1 MGLFKSSEE
10 KELERQQKDTEKLE
24 NFLKYYGLEDLNNDD
39 KDNLLNLAKASDG
52 DAFFHLG
59 TMLSASETDYL
70 SHMDHQNS
78 VIIDQNFLI
87 IKQLDRLNKNLEK
100 LLEK

>member
-1 MGLFKSSEE
+1 MALFKSKEE
-10 KELERQQKDTEKLE
+10 KEQIREQKDTEKLE
-24 NFLKYYGLEDLNNDD
+24 GFLKYYDLENLNNEDRN
-39 KDNLLNLAKASDG
+39 NLLNLAKASDG
-52 DAFFHLG
+52 DASFQIG